1 VKKHHKFGFLL
12 GVLTLLAAVFVTFA
26 QVQTII
32 LNEQSSHS
40 DTNEQI
46 VNGHTTSFA
55 VFTDSFSLHLG
66 KINPSQKELKKHGHS
81 TFFIPCTEWVDKYDK
96 LLQTTFSFFQIHTK
110 FRKQDLLFPFQYF
123 W

>member
-12 GVLTLLAAVFVTFA
+12 GVLTLIAVAFATFA
-26 QVQTII
+26 QVQKLI
-32 LNEQSSHS
+32 LIEQRSYS

-46 VNGHTTSFA
+46 VDGHTTSFA

-66 KINPSQKELKKHGHS
+66 KINPSQKDLKKHGHS
-81 TFFIPCTEWVDKYDK
+81 TFLFSCIQWVDEYDK
-96 LLQTTFSFFQIHTK
+96 LLRTTFSFAQIHTK